1 MNRFL
6 TLALS
11 LTLLYNSNAVMGQTK
26 IIAHKGYW
34 DCAGS
39 AENSVTSLRK
49 AQELKVYGSEF
60 DVHVTK
66 DDVAVIYHDDTL
78 NGLSIEQSTYQQLKE
93 FKLANGESLPTLEQY
108 LVQAQQSKATK
119 LILEIKP
126 HQTKATEDKAVAVI
140 QALVNKHRLEKR
152 TEYISFSLNICKEL
166 IRREPGV
173 QVAYLRGELAPEAL
187 KPLGFTG
194 LDYHF
199 KVLQEHPEWI
209 KAAHDLGLSVN
220 VWTINDLTIMQSF
233 IDQGVDYITTDK
245 PTAME
250 QLLRK

>member
-1 MNRFL
+1 MGL
-6 TLALS
+6 TLW
-11 LTLLYNSNAVMGQTK
+11 YNSHAVSKTK

-66 DDVAVIYHDDTL
+66 DGVAVIYHDDTL
-78 NGLSIEQSTYQQLKE
+78 NGMSIEQSTYESLKA

-108 LVQAQQSKATK
+108 LVQAKQSRKTK

-140 QALVNKHRLEKR
+140 IAQVKKHRLER
-152 TEYISFSLNICKEL
+152 STEYISFSLNICKEL
-166 IRREPGV
+166 IRQVPGV
-173 QVAYLRGELAPEAL
+173 KVAYLRGELAPDEL
-187 KPLGFTG
+187 KNLGFSG
-194 LDYHF
+194 LDYHY
-199 KVLQEHPEWI
+199 KVLEQHPEWI
-209 KAAHDLGLSVN
+209 KAAHDLGLKVN
-220 VWTINDLTIMQSF
+220 VWTINDLTVMKSF
-233 IDQGVDYITTDK
+233 IDQDVDYITTDK
-245 PTAME
+245 PVAME
-250 QLLRK
+250 QLLQQ